1 MATNPQPPYTGSSD
15 ANLGHA
21 LHKALEDAQNRD
33 PDYRVDKEYKIEGI
47 WLTAGNPHIKQFN
60 VHITF

>member
-1 MATNPQPPYTGSSD
+1 MATDPNPPYKGSSP

-21 LHKALEDAQNRD
+21 LHDALEDAKARD
-33 PDYRVDKEYKIEGI
+33 PDYHDNKVYKIDGM